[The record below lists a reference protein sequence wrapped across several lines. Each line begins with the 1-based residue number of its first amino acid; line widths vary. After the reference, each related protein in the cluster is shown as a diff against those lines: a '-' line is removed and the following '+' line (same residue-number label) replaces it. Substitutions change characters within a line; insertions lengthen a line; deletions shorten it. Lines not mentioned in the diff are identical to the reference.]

1 MYSDNPG
8 PDEQPAMA
16 QAEDRSP
23 DGDDGE
29 TAVLPK
35 SILAGKD
42 FKPGEE
48 VVLKIVAIHDDSV
61 EVAYATDDE
70 EHKEGKEEP
79 EGGAPAPEAES
90 SGGSSSMY
98 E

>member
-1 MYSDNPG
+1 MPEDMYSDSSP
-8 PDEQPAMA
+8 QPEHEAPSG
-16 QAEDRSP
+16 E
-23 DGDDGE
+23 GYDGE

-35 SILAGKD
+35 SILAGKE

-61 EVAYATDDE
+61 EVKYASESGDE
-70 EHKEGKEEP
+70 HSEGGEEP
-79 EGGAPAPEAES
+79 EPAAQPDG
-90 SGGSSSMY
+90 GGSSSMY